1 MPKPSE
7 LPIDRANRRLR
18 NKGRESVNVV
28 LAYEHNGVKRELR
41 LHDTKGYRDVRAG

>member
-7 LPIDRANRRLR
+7 LPIDRANRKLR
-18 NKGRESVNVV
+18 NKNRENVNVV
-28 LAYEHNGVKRELR
+28 DTYYHNGVKRELR